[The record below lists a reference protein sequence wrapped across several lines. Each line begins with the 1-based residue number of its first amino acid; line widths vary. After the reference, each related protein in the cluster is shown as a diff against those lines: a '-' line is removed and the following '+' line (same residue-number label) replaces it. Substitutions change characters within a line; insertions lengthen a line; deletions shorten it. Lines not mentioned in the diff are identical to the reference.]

1 MNDRH
6 APHAVHAEYGSF
18 DQASEAEVRDVMRSG
33 VVAVPEDASLRQVR
47 RAMRSHSVHAV
58 LVVSSS
64 HGQPLGWITAR
75 GLLAWLA
82 LYPGAHPRGELAA
95 RFWPDVLDE
104 SARQSLR
111 NALWI
116 LRRDLGDAASA
127 LRVDGDEL
135 ALDGEVAVDLSLIH
149 I

>member
-18 DQASEAEVRDVMRSG
+18 DQASEAEVRDVMRPG

-75 GLLAWLA
+75 GLLAWLEHDEGMLEARDAITESPASIQPSASVKEAVAAMLQQGVTHLLVRKSANGIPEGA
-82 LYPGAHPRGELAA
+82 LSELDLLAYG
-95 RFWPDVLDE
+95 
-104 SARQSLR
+104 RQ
-111 NALWI
+111 
-116 LRRDLGDAASA
+116 
-127 LRVDGDEL
+127 
-135 ALDGEVAVDLSLIH
+135 
-149 I
+149 